1 MKPSSAV
8 MGDPPP
14 AVPRRR
20 TWPRLRAIGIALGLA
35 ASSPVFAVDA
45 DLVRAGKFLQDGK
58 YQEAYDLL
66 APFEEAARGDAAFN
80 ALLGEAALRTSRP
93 QEAQK
98 FFERSLEASPSDSA
112 AHLGLGRAYL
122 ALGDYAAAR
131 IEFETVLRFDDLPPD
146 LHQQAEIYA
155 AAARRYATGTRVLP
169 TAYAHVGVGNYR
181 VNPTNAASGPGDS
194 GDAFFEAR
202 AGGGM
207 NYLLPG
213 AYALVAN
220 LDVRYRA
227 YVNDD
232 RRNDADLR
240 WNAAASHNMGEHNL
254 AAGMR
259 GRVRTFGTG
268 TDNRNDWGGYANW
281 RYRLD
286 AEDQIAAGAE
296 FVRRNYYGGPLQSE
310 GRDIIDASGTWTR
323 SMLDGKASFSLTADV
338 GGEFATQGRI
348 DGDAV
353 FFGLAPTLNFTLFEP
368 LGFFVTFFWQHYQF
382 SGQRPGPGGGAAG
395 TMTRY
400 DNLWEAGA
408 GLSWEFARAW
418 TLNPEVLWVRDQS
431 NVPAVNYSSTEIII
445 TLRWDF

>member
-1 MKPSSAV
+1 M
-8 MGDPPP
+8 PPHHGAMRP
-14 AVPRRR
+14 NGGVAGQAAPGWQGGR
-20 TWPRLRAIGIALGLA
+20 WSWLRAFA
-35 ASSPVFAVDA
+35 ASVGLVVATSAFGLDP
-45 DLVRAGKFLQDGK
+45 DLARAGRLVQDGK

-66 APFEEAARGDAAFN
+66 APLEETQRADATFN
-80 ALLGEAALRTSRP
+80 ALLGEAALGTDRP
-93 QEAQK
+93 EEALRL
-98 FFERSLEASPSDSA
+98 FRLALETSPSASV

-131 IEFETVLRFDDLPPD
+131 IELETVLRFDELPPD
-146 LHQQAEIYA
+146 LHLQAEIYA
-155 AAARRYATGTRVLP
+155 AAARRYAAGARVLP

-181 VNPTNAASGPGDS
+181 VNPTDSASGPGDP

-202 AGGGM
+202 AGGGL

-286 AEDQIAAGAE
+286 AQDQIAAGAE
-296 FVRRNYYGGPLQSE
+296 FIRRVYYGGPLQSE
-310 GRDIIDASGTWTR
+310 GRDIVDASGTWTR

-348 DGDAV
+348 DGNAV
-353 FFGLAPTLNFTLFEP
+353 FFGLAPTLNFTLFER
-368 LGFFVTFFWQHYQF
+368 W
-382 SGQRPGPGGGAAG
+382 A
-395 TMTRY
+395 
-400 DNLWEAGA
+400 
-408 GLSWEFARAW
+408 
-418 TLNPEVLWVRDQS
+418 
-431 NVPAVNYSSTEIII
+431 SS
-445 TLRWDF
+445 

>member
-1 MKPSSAV
+1 MNPSSSV
-8 MGDPPP
+8 RHPCP
-14 AVPRRR
+14 AALHRR
-20 TWPRLRAIGIALGLA
+20 TWPRLRAIGIALSLA
-35 ASSPVFAVDA
+35 VANPAFAADA
-45 DLVRAGKFLQDGK
+45 DLARAGQLVQDGK

-80 ALLGEAALRTSRP
+80 ALLGQAALGTGRP
-93 QEAQK
+93 DEAVK
-98 FFERSLEASPSDSA
+98 FFERSLAASPSSPE

-122 ALGDYAAAR
+122 ALGDYAGAK

-146 LHQQAEIYA
+146 LHQQVEIYA
-155 AAARRYATGTRVLP
+155 AAARRYAAGTRVLP

-431 NVPAVNYSSTEIII
+431 NVPAVNYSSTEIMI
-445 TLRWDF
+445 TLRKDF

>member
-1 MKPSSAV
+1 MNPSSSIRR
-8 MGDPPP
+8 
-14 AVPRRR
+14 PRRAAPHRR

-35 ASSPVFAVDA
+35 VANPAVAADA
-45 DLVRAGKFLQDGK
+45 DLARAGQLVQDGK

-66 APFEEAARGDAAFN
+66 APFEAAAKGDAAFN
-80 ALLGEAALRTSRP
+80 ALLGEAALRTNRP
-93 QEAQK
+93 EAARK
-98 FFERSLEASPSDSA
+98 FFQRSLEASPSASE

-122 ALGDYAAAR
+122 ALGDYAAAK
-131 IEFETVLRFDDLPPD
+131 IEFETVLRFDNLPTA

-155 AAARRYATGTRVLP
+155 AAAQGYAAGTRVLP

-202 AGGGM
+202 AGGGV

-220 LDVRYRA
+220 LNVRYRA
-227 YVNDD
+227 FVNDD

-240 WNAAASHNMGEHNL
+240 WNAAANHNMGEHNL

-296 FVRRNYYGGPLQSE
+296 FVRRNYYGGPLQTES
-310 GRDIIDASGTWTR
+310 RDIIDASGTWTR

-431 NVPAVNYSSTEIII
+431 NVPAVNYSSTEIMI
-445 TLRWDF
+445 TLRKDF